1 MTTPRREGNGSVAGL
16 YGRHPVELRDDG
28 TLLAWT
34 IPMILSD
41 RSGAPVQD
49 PRRLSRAVERGDLVR
64 VRPGAYAD
72 RTAWNSAYPMNR
84 YLATVL
90 AIAASRRA
98 GPAVFCR
105 EAALVLHGIGVWSCP
120 REISV
125 RTGRVGSSGMRRP
138 RPATGSTHAPF
149 AERHRLWPRARD
161 RGAARAAPADA
172 SVELVL
178 GGVRLQVERLDLVL
192 ADTIPH
198 LVPVEAAVVL
208 DALLAGRP
216 GGLRKEGVLAARPW
230 ELEELLSVGRL
241 CTSGAAADRFRHR
254 ALFATGG
261 TESPGES
268 VSRSVIRDL
277 GFEVPETQHR
287 VRDGRGELLGITDF
301 WWRGA
306 AIVGE
311 YDGMGKYLGRR
322 SYSGLPPDQVI
333 ARERRREDA
342 ICDQGLVMVR
352 WLTEDLRRPALL
364 EAKLARAGVPRATR
378 RPLGEGAGAGA
389 GVRA

>member
-1 MTTPRREGNGSVAGL
+1 M
-16 YGRHPVELRDDG
+16 ELRDDG

-41 RSGAPVQD
+41 RCGAPAQD
-49 PRRLSRAVERGDLVR
+49 PRRLSRAVDRGDLVR

-72 RTAWNSAYPMNR
+72 RTAWNSAYPLSR

-90 AIAASRRA
+90 AIAASRRS

-120 REISV
+120 REVSV
-125 RTGRVGSSGMRRP
+125 RAGRVGSSGTRRP
-138 RPATGSTHAPF
+138 RPAAGSTHAPF

-161 RGAARAAPADA
+161 AAGTVPADDA
-172 SVELVL
+172 VELVL
-178 GGVRLQVERLDLVL
+178 GGVRLRVERLDLVL

-198 LVPVEAAVVL
+198 VVPAEAAAVL

-216 GGLRKEGVLAARPW
+216 SGLRKAGVPAARPW

-241 CTSGAAADRFRHR
+241 CTSGAATDRFRNR
-254 ALFATGG
+254 ALFATAG

-287 VRDGRGELLGITDF
+287 VHDGHGGLLGITDF

-322 SYSGLPPDQVI
+322 SYSGLPPEQVI

-342 ICDQGLVMVR
+342 ICDQGLTMVR
-352 WLTEDLRRPALL
+352 WLAEDLRRPALL
-364 EAKLARAGVPRATR
+364 EAKLVRAGVPRATR
-378 RPLGEGAGAGA
+378 RPVRERAGAGAGA
-389 GVRA
+389 RD